1 MTYVIT
7 LGGQSVNLP
16 EKIATKVNLNGNNL
30 PNETSMARGEDT
42 LKRKYSMRMRSDG
55 VTRNDYLE
63 SNYRSMTITK
73 IKFVLAVI
81 PTAFFLCSACDR
93 PQKVAETPNIVW
105 ITSEDNSTHYMELFD
120 PNGAPTPN
128 IEWLANNGLT
138 FRNAYSNA
146 PVCSVARSTLISGCY
161 GPRVGAQYHRK
172 MVQVSMPSGLKM
184 FPQYLREA
192 GYHTTNNHKEDYN
205 FYKGDSVWDESSK
218 EASWKNRQPGQP
230 FFHVINFTNSHESSL
245 HFTEAQMDAYTTF
258 TDPQSVKVFPNHP
271 ETELFRYTN
280 AYYRDRIMVVDTL
293 VGKVLDELRGEGL
306 LENTIVFYFADH
318 GGVLP
323 GSKGYLYE
331 TGLHVPLVVFVPE
344 KYRSLVP
351 IAPGEEIQGFVSFV
365 DFAPTV
371 LNLAGI
377 EVPQQM
383 DGAPFLGPGIN
394 EAAINSRD
402 LSFSY
407 ADRFDEKYD
416 LVRAVRKGRY
426 KYIRNYQPFN
436 FDGLMNNYRYKMLAY
451 QQWDSLF
458 KAGSLNETQAL
469 FFQTKPVEM
478 LYDLEVDPHETA
490 NLAADPDHQIAL
502 TEMRDL
508 LNQWM
513 IQNPDLSLYP
523 EHHLIENAFDD
534 PVTFGQAHQSD
545 IAKYL
550 EVANLSLGEFDQV
563 KQQLESSLQSSD
575 PWERYWAL
583 ITCNSFEQE
592 AREFQEIIERIS
604 HSDNEL
610 INRVRAAEY
619 LGLSDLRNPGDVM
632 LESLYTATDPA
643 EALLILNSIVLME
656 SFNYQYEFDIDTA
669 KLHANVREHDQV
681 QRRIQYLTM

>member
-1 MTYVIT
+1 MIV
-7 LGGQSVNLP
+7 LGFMAGCGS
-16 EKIATKVNLNGNNL
+16 AT
-30 PNETSMARGEDT
+30 DT
-42 LKRKYSMRMRSDG
+42 D
-55 VTRNDYLE
+55 V
-63 SNYRSMTITK
+63 
-73 IKFVLAVI
+73 
-81 PTAFFLCSACDR
+81 P
-93 PQKVAETPNIVW
+93 PNIVW
-105 ITSEDNSTHYMELFD
+105 ITSEVNSSHSLKLFD
-120 PNGAPTPN
+120 PNGAPSPN
-128 IEWLANNGLT
+128 IEWLARNGLT
-138 FRNAYSNA
+138 FKNAFSNA

-161 GPRVGAQYHRK
+161 GPRVGSQYHRK
-172 MVQVSMPSGLKM
+172 MVQVPMPSGLKM

-192 GYHTTNNHKEDYN
+192 GYYTTNNHKEDYN
-205 FYKGDSVWDESSK
+205 FIKGDSIWDESSK
-218 EASWKNRQPGQP
+218 EASWKDRRPGQP
-230 FFHVINFTNSHESSL
+230 FFHVVNFTNSHESSL
-245 HFTEAQMDAYTTF
+245 HFTAAQMDAYTPI
-258 TDPQSVKVFPNHP
+258 TDPQSVKVLPNHP
-271 ETELFRYTN
+271 ETALFRYTN

-351 IAPGEEIQGFVSFV
+351 ITPGKEIQGFVSFV

-377 EVPQQM
+377 GVPPQM
-383 DGAPFLGPGIN
+383 DGAPFLGPGIDETALN
-394 EAAINSRD
+394 GRE

-416 LVRAVRKGRY
+416 LVRAVRKGSY

-458 KAGSLNETQAL
+458 KAGSLNETQAS

-478 LYDLEVDPHETA
+478 LYDLEMDPYETM
-490 NLAADPDHQIAL
+490 NLAYNPDHYEILAMMRQTLEGWIAG
-502 TEMRDL
+502 M
-508 LNQWM
+508 
-513 IQNPDLSLYP
+513 PDLSFYP
-523 EHHLIENAFDD
+523 EHHLIEDAFKN
-534 PVTFGQAHQSD
+534 PVDFGQAHKWQ
-545 IAKYL
+545 IIKYQ
-550 EVANLSLGEFDQV
+550 EVANLALGEFDQV
-563 KQQLESSLQSSD
+563 KQGLEASLQSSD

-583 ITCNSFEQE
+583 VTCSSFGQE
-592 AREFQEIIERIS
+592 ARAFQEVIEKIS
-604 HSDNEL
+604 HHDDEL

-619 LGLSDLRNPGDVM
+619 LGMNKLNNPDDVI

-656 SFNYQYEFDIDTA
+656 SFNYQYEFDIDVA
-669 KLHANVREHDQV
+669 KLHTSVREHDQV
-681 QRRIQYLTM
+681 QRRIQYLAGD